1 MGDLSLASIATSVPN
16 AAAKWRF
23 TLAILAG
30 SFLLFL
36 VQPMIARMALP
47 RLGGA
52 PAVWNSAMLVYQALL
67 LGGYAYAHYIGRF
80 APRVQAGVHLALLAA
95 AALTLPIGLIG
106 AEPSPTANPALWTPW
121 FLAASIGPLFFVIA
135 AQAPLLQRWF
145 AISGGGD
152 PYPLYAASNLGSFAG
167 LIAYPLLVEPL
178 LPIAGQSL
186 LWSSGY
192 AVVGVLIAICAL
204 MLPRGAA
211 AEAIP
216 VATSRIPLRRLAHWV
231 LLAAVP
237 SGMMLSTTTY
247 LTTDI
252 VAMPLLWVVPL
263 GLYLLSFSV
272 AFSDSRWLADG
283 IVKVTLLVVLLG
295 GGVAFAQ
302 NPQFP
307 WLFAPLGLVLLFCFA
322 VALHTELF
330 RSRPEP
336 AQLTTFY
343 LAMSFGGV
351 LGGAFCA
358 LVAPLAFDWAYEHP
372 ILILLGGALLSAPP
386 IFAWG
391 ERLWGGNWRRAFLYG
406 SVALI
411 VSIVPVGLFPGIPAP
426 VPVWIKIAGVLVII
440 NMAVLAIGSRVAF
453 TMALAAMMLALGGW
467 GVLSLSIDGGKR
479 VRSYFGIYSF
489 SENAETRTLVH
500 GTTVH
505 GIQSKLPG
513 RENEPLS
520 YYAPES
526 GVGLAL
532 RDLPTRK
539 PAGRVGVVGLGAGT
553 LACYAKPG
561 QDWRFYEIDPA
572 IETIARDPARFTF
585 LSACTPNVPVAIGD
599 ARLVLER
606 ETRANAAPFD
616 VLVVDAFSS
625 DSVPM
630 HLLTRDALNVYER
643 RLAPNGLLLMHV
655 SNRFL
660 ELEPVIA
667 AAQGWGWHLAKRD
680 YAPDDAGRKR
690 AYSDSHWIVLA
701 RSPEALA
708 RFVERTGAAKWRDTK
723 RRDGFPG
730 WTDDFASIL
739 PVIKWTKH

>member
-1 MGDLSLASIATSVPN
+1 MASAAIPTSN
-16 AAAKWRF
+16 TSAKWRF

-67 LGGYAYAHYIGRF
+67 LGGYAYAHFIGRF
-80 APRVQAGVHLALLAA
+80 APRVQAGVHLSLLAA
-95 AALTLPIGLIG
+95 AAMMLPIGLIS
-106 AEPSPTANPALWTPW
+106 AEPSATANPALWTPW

-192 AVVGVLIAICAL
+192 VVVGVLVAACAL
-204 MLPRGAA
+204 LLPRGAA
-211 AEAIP
+211 AVGAVP
-216 VATSRIPLRRLAHWV
+216 VATAPIPLRRIVHWIA
-231 LLAAVP
+231 LAAVP

-272 AFSDSRWLADG
+272 AFADNRRLADG
-283 IVKVTLLVVLLG
+283 IVRVTLLVVLLG

-322 VALHTELF
+322 VALHSELF
-330 RSRPEP
+330 RTRPEP
-336 AQLTTFY
+336 AQLTKFY
-343 LAMSFGGV
+343 LIMSFGGV

-372 ILILLGGALLSAPP
+372 ILILTGGALLTAPP

-391 ERLWGGNWRRAFLYG
+391 EKLWGGSWRRAFIYG
-406 SVALI
+406 AVALFL
-411 VSIVPVGLFPGIPAP
+411 SMLPVGLFPGVPAP
-426 VPVWIKIAGVLVII
+426 VPVWLKIAGVILII
-440 NMAVLAIGSRVAF
+440 NFAVLAIGSRVAF
-453 TMALAAMMLALGGW
+453 TMCLAAMMLALGGW
-467 GVLSLSIDGGKR
+467 GVLALTFDGGKR

-513 RENEPLS
+513 REIEPLS

-532 RDLPTRK
+532 RDLAARK
-539 PAGRVGVVGLGAGT
+539 ADGRVGVVGLGAGT
-553 LACYAKPG
+553 LACYRQPG

-572 IETIARDPARFTF
+572 IERIARDPQRFSF
-585 LSACTPNVPVAIGD
+585 LSRCAPGVPVEIGD
-599 ARLVLER
+599 ARLVLGR
-606 ETRANAAPFD
+606 EVRAKAPTLD

-625 DSVPM
+625 DAVPM
-630 HLLTRDALNVYER
+630 HLLTRDALEIYRQRMTPDGV
-643 RLAPNGLLLMHV
+643 LLMHV

-660 ELEPVIA
+660 ELEPVLA
-667 AAQGWGWHLAKRD
+667 AADKWGWHLAKRD
-680 YAPDDAGRKR
+680 YAPDAEGRKR

-701 RSPEALA
+701 RDQKS
-708 RFVERTGAAKWRDTK
+708 FVAFLQRTGATKWVPTK
-723 RRDGFPG
+723 RRAGFDG

>member
-1 MGDLSLASIATSVPN
+1 MASVATMTATN
-16 AAAKWRF
+16 ASAKQRF

-67 LGGYAYAHYIGRF
+67 LGGYAYAHFIGRF
-80 APRVQAGVHLALLAA
+80 APRVQAGVHLVLLAA
-95 AALTLPIGLIG
+95 AALMLPIGLIN
-106 AEPSPTANPALWTPW
+106 AEPAASANPALWTPW
-121 FLAASIGPLFFVIA
+121 FLAVSIGPLFFVIA
-135 AQAPLLQRWF
+135 AQAPMLQRWY

-167 LIAYPLLVEPL
+167 LIAYPLLVEPF

-186 LWSSGY
+186 LWSTGY
-192 AVVGVLIAICAL
+192 IAVGILVAVCAL
-204 MLPRGAA
+204 LLPRGPAA
-211 AEAIP
+211 VVALP
-216 VATSRIPLRRLAHWV
+216 VATTAISMRRIVHWIA
-231 LLAAVP
+231 LAAVP

-263 GLYLLSFSV
+263 GLYLLSFTV
-272 AFSDSRWLADG
+272 AFADNRRLADG
-283 IVKVTLLVVLLG
+283 IVRVTLLVVLLG

-302 NPQFP
+302 NPQYP

-322 VALHTELF
+322 VALHSELF
-330 RSRPEP
+330 RTRPEP
-336 AQLTTFY
+336 AQLTKFY
-343 LAMSFGGV
+343 LIMSFGGV

-372 ILILLGGALLSAPP
+372 ILILFGGALLTAPP
-386 IFAWG
+386 VFAFA
-391 ERLWGGNWRRAFLYG
+391 EKLWGGSWRRAFIYG
-406 SVALI
+406 AVAIIL
-411 VSIVPVGLFPGIPAP
+411 STVPVGLFPGIAAP
-426 VPVWIKIAGVLVII
+426 VPVWLKVAGILVII
-440 NMAVLAIGSRVAF
+440 NFAVLAIGSRLAF
-453 TMALAAMMLALGGW
+453 TMCLGAMMLALGGW
-467 GVLSLSIDGGKR
+467 GVLALSIDGGKR

-489 SENAETRTLVH
+489 SETADTRTLVH

-505 GIQSKLPG
+505 GIQSKVPG
-513 RENEPLS
+513 REIEPLS

-532 RDLPTRK
+532 RDLAARK
-539 PAGRVGVVGLGAGT
+539 TDGRVGVVGLGAGT
-553 LACYAKPG
+553 LACYRRPG

-572 IETIARDPARFTF
+572 IERIARNPKRFSF
-585 LSACTPNVPVAIGD
+585 LSRCAPGVPVEIGD
-599 ARLVLER
+599 ARLVLGR
-606 ETRANAAPFD
+606 EVRAGAAPLD

-625 DSVPM
+625 DAVPM
-630 HLLTRDALNVYER
+630 HLLTRDALDTYAR
-643 RLAPNGLLLMHV
+643 RLKPDGILMMHV

-660 ELEPVIA
+660 ELEPVLA
-667 AAQGWGWHLAKRD
+667 AADSWGWHLAKRD
-680 YAPDDAGRKR
+680 YSPDAEGRKR
-690 AYSDSHWIVLA
+690 AYSDSHWIMLA
-701 RSPEALA
+701 RDPQAFSAFL
-708 RFVERTGAAKWRDTK
+708 RRTGSMKWAPTQ
-723 RRDGFPG
+723 RRPGFNG

-739 PVIKWTKH
+739 PVIKWTRR

>member
-1 MGDLSLASIATSVPN
+1 MASV
-16 AAAKWRF
+16 AAMTMTGASARQRF

-67 LGGYAYAHYIGRF
+67 LGGYAYAHFIGRF
-80 APRVQAGVHLALLAA
+80 APRVQAGVHLSLLAA
-95 AALTLPIGLIG
+95 AALMLPIGLIS
-106 AEPSPTANPALWTPW
+106 AEPSATANPALWTPW
-121 FLAASIGPLFFVIA
+121 FLAASIGPLFFAIA
-135 AQAPLLQRWF
+135 AQAPLLQRWY

-167 LIAYPLLVEPL
+167 LIAYPLLVEPFM
-178 LPIAGQSL
+178 PVAGQSL
-186 LWSSGY
+186 LWSTGY
-192 AVVGVLIAICAL
+192 AVVGVLVATCAL
-204 MLPRGAA
+204 LLPQRPAA
-211 AEAIP
+211 TVAAP
-216 VATSRIPLRRLAHWV
+216 VARTPVSLHRILHWIA
-231 LLAAVP
+231 LAAVP

-272 AFSDSRWLADG
+272 AFADNRRLADG
-283 IVKVTLLVVLLG
+283 IVRVTLLVVLLG

-302 NPQFP
+302 NPEYP

-322 VALHTELF
+322 VALHSELF
-330 RSRPEP
+330 RTRPEP
-336 AQLTTFY
+336 AQLTKFY
-343 LAMSFGGV
+343 LIMSFGGV

-372 ILILLGGALLSAPP
+372 ILILLGGALLTAPP
-386 IFAWG
+386 VFAWG
-391 ERLWGGNWRRAFLYG
+391 EKLWGSSWRRAFIYG
-406 SVALI
+406 ILAIFLST
-411 VSIVPVGLFPGIPAP
+411 VPVGLFPGIPAP
-426 VPVWIKIAGVLVII
+426 VPVWLKIAGILVVI
-440 NMAVLAIGSRVAF
+440 NFAVLAIGSRVAF
-453 TMALAAMMLALGGW
+453 TMSLAAMMLALGGW
-467 GVLSLSIDGGKR
+467 GVLALSIDGGTR

-489 SENAETRTLVH
+489 SQTADTRTLVH

-505 GIQSKLPG
+505 GIQSKVPG
-513 RENEPLS
+513 REIEPLS

-532 RDLPTRK
+532 RDLAARK
-539 PAGRVGVVGLGAGT
+539 NDGRVGVVGLGAGT
-553 LACYAKPG
+553 LACYRRPG

-572 IETIARDPARFTF
+572 IERIARDPKRFSF
-585 LSACTPNVPVAIGD
+585 LAKCAPGVAVAIGD
-599 ARLVLER
+599 ARLVLGR
-606 ETRANAAPFD
+606 EVRANAAPLD

-625 DSVPM
+625 DAVPM
-630 HLLTRDALNVYER
+630 HLLTRDALETYAR
-643 RLAPNGLLLMHV
+643 RLKPDGILMMHV

-660 ELEPVIA
+660 ELEPVLA
-667 AAQGWGWHLAKRD
+667 AADSWGWHLAKRD
-680 YAPDDAGRKR
+680 YSPGAEGRKR
-690 AYSDSHWIVLA
+690 AYSDSHWIMLA
-701 RSPEALA
+701 RDRRAFLA
-708 RFVERTGAAKWRDTK
+708 FLKRTGSAKWSPAK
-723 RRDGFPG
+723 RRPGFDG

-739 PVIKWTKH
+739 PVIKWTRH

>member
-1 MGDLSLASIATSVPN
+1 MASAAIPVNTTS
-16 AAAKWRF
+16 AKWRF

-67 LGGYAYAHYIGRF
+67 LGGYAYAHFIGRF

-95 AALTLPIGLIG
+95 AALMLPIGLIS
-106 AEPSPTANPALWTPW
+106 AEPSATANPALWTPW

-145 AISGGGD
+145 AVSGGGD

-167 LIAYPLLVEPL
+167 LIAYPLLVEPM

-186 LWSSGY
+186 LWSTGY
-192 AVVGVLIAICAL
+192 VVVGVLVATCAL
-204 MLPRGAA
+204 MLPRGANLATA
-211 AEAIP
+211 AVP
-216 VATSRIPLRRLAHWV
+216 VATTRIPLRRMAYWT

-272 AFSDSRWLADG
+272 AFADNRRLADG
-283 IVKVTLLVVLLG
+283 IVRVTLLVVLLG

-322 VALHTELF
+322 VALHSELF
-330 RSRPEP
+330 RTRPEP
-336 AQLTTFY
+336 AQLTKFY
-343 LAMSFGGV
+343 LIMSFGGV

-372 ILILLGGALLSAPP
+372 ILILTGGALLTAPP
-386 IFAWG
+386 IFPWG
-391 ERLWGGNWRRAFLYG
+391 EKLWGGSWRRAFIYG
-406 SVALI
+406 AVALFL
-411 VSIVPVGLFPGIPAP
+411 SMLPVGVFPGVPAP
-426 VPVWIKIAGVLVII
+426 VPVWLKIAGVILII
-440 NMAVLAIGSRVAF
+440 NFAVLAIGSRVAF
-453 TMALAAMMLALGGW
+453 TMCLAAMMLALGGW
-467 GVLSLSIDGGKR
+467 GVLALTLDGGKR

-489 SENAETRTLVH
+489 SESAETRTLVH

-513 RENEPLS
+513 RQNEPLS

-532 RDLPTRK
+532 RDLAARK
-539 PAGRVGVVGLGAGT
+539 AGGRVGVVGLGAGT
-553 LACYAKPG
+553 LACYKQPG

-572 IETIARDPARFTF
+572 IEKIARDRARFTF
-585 LSACTPNVPVAIGD
+585 LSSCAPDVPVNIGD
-599 ARLVLER
+599 ARLVLGR
-606 ETRANAAPFD
+606 EVRGNAAPLD

-625 DSVPM
+625 DAVPM
-630 HLLTRDALNVYER
+630 HLLTRDALDIYAR
-643 RLAPNGLLLMHV
+643 RLAPDGILLMHV

-660 ELEPVIA
+660 ELEPVLA
-667 AAQGWGWHLAKRD
+667 AADSWGWHLAKRD
-680 YAPDDAGRKR
+680 YAPDAEGRKR

-701 RSPEALA
+701 RDSAAFAAFLQ
-708 RFVERTGAAKWRDTK
+708 RTGAPKWGPTK
-723 RRDGFPG
+723 RRAGFDG

>member
-1 MGDLSLASIATSVPN
+1 MASV
-16 AAAKWRF
+16 AAMTMTGASAKRRF

-67 LGGYAYAHYIGRF
+67 LGGYAYAHFIGRF
-80 APRVQAGVHLALLAA
+80 APRAQAAVHLSLLAA
-95 AALTLPIGLIG
+95 AALMLPIGLIS
-106 AEPSPTANPALWTPW
+106 AEPSAGANPALWTPW
-121 FLAASIGPLFFVIA
+121 FLAASIGPLFFAIA
-135 AQAPLLQRWF
+135 AQAPLLQRWY

-167 LIAYPLLVEPL
+167 LIAYPLLVEPF
-178 LPIAGQSL
+178 LPVAGQSL
-186 LWSSGY
+186 LWSTGY
-192 AVVGVLIAICAL
+192 ALVGVLVAACAL
-204 MLPRGAA
+204 QLPRGPAATAA
-211 AEAIP
+211 AP
-216 VATSRIPLRRLAHWV
+216 VAVTPVSLRRILHWIA
-231 LLAAVP
+231 LAAVP

-272 AFSDSRWLADG
+272 AFADNRRLADG
-283 IVKVTLLVVLLG
+283 IVRVTLLVVLLG

-302 NPQFP
+302 NPEFP

-322 VALHTELF
+322 VALHSELF
-330 RSRPEP
+330 RTRPEP
-336 AQLTTFY
+336 AQLTKFY
-343 LAMSFGGV
+343 LIMSFGGV

-372 ILILLGGALLSAPP
+372 ILILLGAALLTAPP
-386 IFAWG
+386 VFAWG
-391 ERLWGGNWRRAFLYG
+391 EKLWGGSWRRAFIYG
-406 SVALI
+406 MLAIFLST
-411 VSIVPVGLFPGIPAP
+411 VPVGLFPGIPAP
-426 VPVWIKIAGVLVII
+426 VPVWLKIAGILAII
-440 NMAVLAIGSRVAF
+440 NFAVLAIGSRVAF
-453 TMALAAMMLALGGW
+453 TLSLAAMMLALGGW
-467 GVLSLSIDGGKR
+467 GVLALSINGGTR

-489 SENAETRTLVH
+489 SQNGETRTLVH

-505 GIQSKLPG
+505 GIQSKVAG
-513 RENEPLS
+513 REIEPLS

-532 RDLPTRK
+532 RDLGVRK
-539 PAGRVGVVGLGAGT
+539 SDGRIGVVGLGAGT
-553 LACYAKPG
+553 LACYRRPG

-572 IETIARDPARFTF
+572 IERIARNPKRFSF
-585 LSACTPNVPVAIGD
+585 LSRCAPGVPVEIGD
-599 ARLVLER
+599 ARLVLAR
-606 ETRANAAPFD
+606 EVGANAAPLD

-625 DSVPM
+625 DAVPM
-630 HLLTRDALNVYER
+630 HLLTRDALETYAR
-643 RLAPNGLLLMHV
+643 RLKPDGILLMHV

-660 ELEPVIA
+660 ELEPVLA
-667 AAQGWGWHLAKRD
+667 AADSWGWHLAKRD
-680 YAPDDAGRKR
+680 YSPDAAGEKR
-690 AYSDSHWIVLA
+690 GYSPSHWIVLA
-701 RSPEALA
+701 RDPRAFSAFLQ
-708 RFVERTGAAKWRDTK
+708 RTGSTKWAPTV
-723 RRDGFPG
+723 RRPGFDG

-739 PVIKWTKH
+739 PVIKWTRK

>member
-1 MGDLSLASIATSVPN
+1 MASAAIPTTN
-16 AAAKWRF
+16 TAAKWRF

-67 LGGYAYAHYIGRF
+67 LGGYAYAHFIGRF
-80 APRVQAGVHLALLAA
+80 APRVQAGVHLVLLAA
-95 AALTLPIGLIG
+95 AALMLPIGLIT
-106 AEPSPTANPALWTPW
+106 AEPSATANPALWTPW

-192 AVVGVLIAICAL
+192 VVVGVLVAACAL
-204 MLPRGAA
+204 LLPRGPAA
-211 AEAIP
+211 ATAVP
-216 VATSRIPLRRLAHWV
+216 VATTPVPLRRIVHWIA
-231 LLAAVP
+231 LAAVP

-252 VAMPLLWVVPL
+252 VAMPLMWVVPL

-272 AFSDSRWLADG
+272 AFADNRRLADG
-283 IVKVTLLVVLLG
+283 IVRVTLLVVLLG

-322 VALHTELF
+322 VALHSELF
-330 RSRPEP
+330 RTRPEP
-336 AQLTTFY
+336 AQLTKFY
-343 LAMSFGGV
+343 LVMSFGGV

-372 ILILLGGALLSAPP
+372 ILILLGGALLTAPP
-386 IFAWG
+386 VFALG
-391 ERLWGGNWRRAFLYG
+391 PKLWGGSWRRAFICG
-406 SVALI
+406 AVAI
-411 VSIVPVGLFPGIPAP
+411 IISTVPVGLFPGMVAP
-426 VPVWIKIAGVLVII
+426 VPMWLKLAGIILII
-440 NMAVLAIGSRVAF
+440 NFAVLAIGSRIAF
-453 TMALAAMMLALGGW
+453 TMSLAAMMLALGGR
-467 GVLSLSIDGGKR
+467 GVLALSIDGGMR

-489 SENAETRTLVH
+489 SETATTRTLVH

-505 GIQSKLPG
+505 GIQSKVPG

-532 RDLPTRK
+532 RDLATRK
-539 PAGRVGVVGLGAGT
+539 AEGRVGVVGLGAGT
-553 LACYAKPG
+553 LACYKQPG

-572 IETIARDPARFTF
+572 IEKIARDPQRFTF
-585 LSACTPNVPVAIGD
+585 LAKCAPNVPVEIGD

-606 ETRANAAPFD
+606 EVRANAAPLD
-616 VLVVDAFSS
+616 VLVIDAFSS
-625 DSVPM
+625 DAVPM
-630 HLLTRDALNVYER
+630 HLLTRDALDIYQR
-643 RLAPNGLLLMHV
+643 RMTPDGILMMHV

-660 ELEPVIA
+660 ELEPVLA
-667 AAQGWGWHLAKRD
+667 AAESWGWHLAKRD
-680 YAPDDAGRKR
+680 YTPDAEGRKR

-701 RSPEALA
+701 RDPAAFAAFLQ
-708 RFVERTGAAKWRDTK
+708 RTGTAKWVATK
-723 RRDGFPG
+723 RRAGFNG

-739 PVIKWTKH
+739 PVIKWKRH

>member
-1 MGDLSLASIATSVPN
+1 MARIAAITMTGASARR
-16 AAAKWRF
+16 RF

-67 LGGYAYAHYIGRF
+67 LGGYAYAHFIGRF
-80 APRVQAGVHLALLAA
+80 APRVQAGVHLSLLAA
-95 AALTLPIGLIG
+95 AALMLPIGLIS
-106 AEPSPTANPALWTPW
+106 AEPSATANPALWTPW
-121 FLAASIGPLFFVIA
+121 FLAASIGPLFFAIA
-135 AQAPLLQRWF
+135 AQAPLLQRWY

-152 PYPLYAASNLGSFAG
+152 PYPLYAASNLGSFGG
-167 LIAYPLLVEPL
+167 LIAYPLLVEPF

-186 LWSSGY
+186 LWSTGY
-192 AVVGVLIAICAL
+192 AGVIVLIAACAL
-204 MLPRGAA
+204 LLPHGSAA
-211 AEAIP
+211 TVAAP
-216 VATSRIPLRRLAHWV
+216 VAVTSISLRRILHWIA
-231 LLAAVP
+231 LAAVP

-272 AFSDSRWLADG
+272 AFADNRRLADG
-283 IVKVTLLVVLLG
+283 IVRVTLLVVLLG

-302 NPQFP
+302 NPEYP

-322 VALHTELF
+322 VALHSELF
-330 RSRPEP
+330 RTRPEP
-336 AQLTTFY
+336 AQLTKFY
-343 LAMSFGGV
+343 LIMSFGGV

-372 ILILLGGALLSAPP
+372 ILILLGGVLLTAPP
-386 IFAWG
+386 VFAWG
-391 ERLWGGNWRRAFLYG
+391 EKLWGGSWRRAFIYG
-406 SVALI
+406 ILAIFLST
-411 VSIVPVGLFPGIPAP
+411 VPVGLFPGIPAP
-426 VPVWIKIAGVLVII
+426 VPVWLKIAGILVII
-440 NMAVLAIGSRVAF
+440 NFAVLAIGSRVAF
-453 TMALAAMMLALGGW
+453 TMSLAGLMLALGGW
-467 GVLSLSIDGGKR
+467 GVLALSIDGGTR

-489 SENAETRTLVH
+489 SQTADTRTLVH

-505 GIQSKLPG
+505 GIQSKVPG
-513 RENEPLS
+513 REIEPLS

-532 RDLPTRK
+532 RDLAARK
-539 PAGRVGVVGLGAGT
+539 NDGRVGVVGLGAGT
-553 LACYAKPG
+553 LACYRHPG

-572 IETIARDPARFTF
+572 IERIARNPKRFSF
-585 LSACTPNVPVAIGD
+585 LAKCAPGVAVEIGD
-599 ARLVLER
+599 ARLVLGR
-606 ETRANAAPFD
+606 EVRANAAPLD

-625 DSVPM
+625 DAVPM
-630 HLLTRDALNVYER
+630 HLLTRDALETYAQ
-643 RLAPNGLLLMHV
+643 RLKPDGILMMHV

-660 ELEPVIA
+660 ELEPVLA
-667 AAQGWGWHLAKRD
+667 AADSWGWRLAKRD
-680 YAPDDAGRKR
+680 YAPGAEGRKR
-690 AYSDSHWIVLA
+690 AYSDSHWIMLA
-701 RSPEALA
+701 RDPRAFLA
-708 RFVERTGAAKWRDTK
+708 FLQRTGSAKWSPTK
-723 RRDGFPG
+723 RRAGFDG

-739 PVIKWTKH
+739 PVIKWTRH

>member
-1 MGDLSLASIATSVPN
+1 MASAAIPTTN
-16 AAAKWRF
+16 ASAKWRF

-67 LGGYAYAHYIGRF
+67 LGGYAYAHFIGRF
-80 APRVQAGVHLALLAA
+80 APRVQAGVHLFLLAA
-95 AALTLPIGLIG
+95 AALMLPIGLIA
-106 AEPSPTANPALWTPW
+106 AEPSATANPALWTPW

-186 LWSSGY
+186 LWSTGY
-192 AVVGVLIAICAL
+192 VLVGVLVAACAL
-204 MLPRGAA
+204 LLPRGAA
-211 AEAIP
+211 AVEAVP
-216 VATSRIPLRRLAHWV
+216 VATAPIPLRRIVHWIA
-231 LLAAVP
+231 LAAVP

-272 AFSDSRWLADG
+272 AFADNRRLADG
-283 IVKVTLLVVLLG
+283 IVQVTLLVVLLG

-322 VALHTELF
+322 VALHSELF
-330 RSRPEP
+330 RTRPEP
-336 AQLTTFY
+336 AQLTKFY
-343 LAMSFGGV
+343 LIMSFGGV

-372 ILILLGGALLSAPP
+372 ILILLGAALLTAPP
-386 IFAWG
+386 VFAWG
-391 ERLWGGNWRRAFLYG
+391 EKLWGGSWRRAFIYG
-406 SVALI
+406 AMVLI
-411 VSIVPVGLFPGIPAP
+411 ASTVPVGLFPGMTVP
-426 VPVWIKIAGVLVII
+426 VPVWIKIAGILVII
-440 NMAVLAIGSRVAF
+440 NFAVLAIGSRLAF
-453 TMALAAMMLALGGW
+453 TMCLAAMMLALGGW
-467 GVLSLSIDGGKR
+467 SVLALSIDGGMR

-489 SENAETRTLVH
+489 SETATTRTLVH

-505 GIQSKLPG
+505 GIQSKVAG

-526 GVGLAL
+526 GVGLAM
-532 RDLPTRK
+532 RDLAARK
-539 PAGRVGVVGLGAGT
+539 GNGRVGVVGLGAGT
-553 LACYAKPG
+553 LACYKQPG

-572 IETIARDPARFTF
+572 IEKIARDPQRFTF
-585 LSACTPNVPVAIGD
+585 LAKCAPDALVEIGD
-599 ARLVLER
+599 ARLVLGR
-606 ETRANAAPFD
+606 EVRGNAAPLD

-625 DSVPM
+625 DAVPM
-630 HLLTRDALNVYER
+630 HLLTRDALDIYQR
-643 RLAPNGLLLMHV
+643 RLAPDGILMMHV

-660 ELEPVIA
+660 ELEPVLA
-667 AAQGWGWHLAKRD
+667 AAQGWGWQLAKRD
-680 YAPDDAGRKR
+680 YAPDAEGRKR

-701 RSPEALA
+701 RDPAVFA
-708 RFVERTGAAKWRDTK
+708 AFIDRTGASKWVATK
-723 RRDGFPG
+723 RRAGFNG

>member
-1 MGDLSLASIATSVPN
+1 MASVATMTATN
-16 AAAKWRF
+16 ASAKQRF

-67 LGGYAYAHYIGRF
+67 LGGYAYAHFIGRF
-80 APRVQAGVHLALLAA
+80 APRVQAGVHLVLLSA
-95 AALTLPIGLIG
+95 AALMLPIGLTN
-106 AEPSPTANPALWTPW
+106 AEPSANANPALWTPW
-121 FLAASIGPLFFVIA
+121 FLAVSIGPLFFMIA
-135 AQAPLLQRWF
+135 AQAPLLQRWY

-167 LIAYPLLVEPL
+167 LIAYPLLVEPF

-186 LWSSGY
+186 LWSTGY
-192 AVVGVLIAICAL
+192 LAVGILVAACAL
-204 MLPRGAA
+204 LLPREPAA
-211 AEAIP
+211 D
-216 VATSRIPLRRLAHWV
+216 VAAPAATTSISMRRIVHWIA
-231 LLAAVP
+231 LAAVP

-272 AFSDSRWLADG
+272 AFADNRRLADG

-302 NPQFP
+302 NPQYP

-322 VALHTELF
+322 VALHSELF
-330 RSRPEP
+330 RTRPEP
-336 AQLTTFY
+336 AQLTKFY
-343 LAMSFGGV
+343 LIMSFGGV

-372 ILILLGGALLSAPP
+372 ILILFGGALLTAPP
-386 IFAWG
+386 VFAFA
-391 ERLWGGNWRRAFLYG
+391 EKLWGRSWRRAFIYG
-406 SVALI
+406 AVAIIL
-411 VSIVPVGLFPGIPAP
+411 STVPVGLFPGIAAP
-426 VPVWIKIAGVLVII
+426 VPVWLKVAGILVII
-440 NMAVLAIGSRVAF
+440 NFAVLAIGSRLAF
-453 TMALAAMMLALGGW
+453 TMCLGAMMLALGGW
-467 GVLSLSIDGGKR
+467 GVLALSIDGGKR

-505 GIQSKLPG
+505 GIQSKVPG
-513 RENEPLS
+513 REIEPLS

-532 RDLPTRK
+532 RDLAARK
-539 PAGRVGVVGLGAGT
+539 VDGRVGVVGLGAGT
-553 LACYAKPG
+553 LACYRRPG

-572 IETIARDPARFTF
+572 IERIARNPKRFSF
-585 LSACTPNVPVAIGD
+585 LSRCAPGVPVEIGD
-599 ARLVLER
+599 ARLVLGR
-606 ETRANAAPFD
+606 EVRASAPPLD

-625 DSVPM
+625 DAVPM
-630 HLLTRDALNVYER
+630 HLLTRDALDTYAR
-643 RLAPNGLLLMHV
+643 RLKPDGILMMHV

-660 ELEPVIA
+660 ELEPVLA
-667 AAQGWGWHLAKRD
+667 AADSWGWHLVKRD
-680 YAPDDAGRKR
+680 YSPDAEGRKR
-690 AYSDSHWIVLA
+690 AYSDSHWI
-701 RSPEALA
+701 ALA
-708 RFVERTGAAKWRDTK
+708 RDPQAFSAFLQRTGSAKWAPTQ
-723 RRDGFPG
+723 RRPGFSG

-739 PVIKWTKH
+739 PVIKWTRR